1 MTLQFKRGILLF
13 VKHAE
18 KRKVIENLVNVP
30 KTQKRHF
37 WSREI
42 GSLNIL
48 IESYPEDIF
57 WKGLTF
63 PKLFDSIIVLR
74 SGYYANELKKKYKRY
89 KYTIPSEKKLE
100 LGEKTGNDYKKKVK
114 PKTLREFLS

>member
-1 MTLQFKRGILLF
+1 MT
-13 VKHAE
+13 HTE
-18 KRKVIENLVNVP
+18 KKKVIESLVNVP

-74 SGYYANELKKKYKRY
+74 SGYYAKELQKKYNLF
-89 KYTIPSEKKLE
+89 KYDIPEKQSIK
-100 LGEKTGNDYKKKVK
+100 LGEKSGEDYVYKKK
-114 PKTLREFLS
+114 PKTILDFLS